1 MSLLSI
7 DCGIKNLAMCLID
20 KKTKRIQKWDVSGVP
35 PLHEDGIFPCMVRHL
50 NEKPWT
56 LEAHTVLI
64 EKQPDKNRGM
74 KGIENLLHTYFL
86 VKEKEVVIWDARHK
100 IPDVAGAGKAKYTQR
115 KKASIERA
123 RKFIESEPNK
133 DWIEFFDKHKKK
145 DDLADTVMQ
154 ALSFIDKRPEEAR
167 VVKKATPRKPTE
179 NQTRTK
185 YSKANLAYLVKTGA
199 KQDARF
205 KKDLARYY
213 RNIEELKKEFDLEIA
228 RTFGLGT

>member
-20 KKTKRIQKWDVSGVP
+20 QKTKRIQRWDVSGVP
-35 PLHEDGIFPCMVRHL
+35 PMHVDGIFQCMVRHL
-50 NEKPWT
+50 NEKPWI
-56 LEAHTVLI
+56 LEAQTVLI
-64 EKQPDKNRGM
+64 EKQPDRNRGM

-86 VKEKEVVIWDARHK
+86 VKEKQVVIWDARHK

-123 RKFIESEPNK
+123 RKFIDNATNA
-133 DWIEFFDKHKKK
+133 DWIQFFDSHKKK

-154 ALSFIDKRPEEAR
+154 ALSYIDKRPVETSEP
-167 VVKKATPRKPTE
+167 KKAKKQVPRKPTE

-185 YSKANLAYLVKTGA
+185 YSKANLAYLVKMGA

-213 RNIEELKKEFDLEIA
+213 RDLDELVIE
-228 RTFGLGT
+228 FGLT

>member
-20 KKTKRIQKWDVSGVP
+20 QKTKRIQRWDVSGVP
-35 PLHEDGIFPCMVRHL
+35 PMHADGIFACMIRHL
-50 NEKPWT
+50 NEKPWI
-56 LEAHTVLI
+56 LEAQTVLI
-64 EKQPDKNRGM
+64 EKQPDRNRGM

-86 VKEKEVVIWDARHK
+86 VKEKQVVIWDARHK
-100 IPDVAGAGKAKYTQR
+100 IPDVAGAGKAKYAQR
-115 KKASIERA
+115 KKTSIERA
-123 RKFIESEPNK
+123 RKFIEGEINE
-133 DWIEFFDKHKKK
+133 DWIKFFDAHKKK

-154 ALSFIDKRPEEAR
+154 ALSYIDKRPTETSEP
-167 VVKKATPRKPTE
+167 KKPKKQMPRKPTE

-213 RNIEELKKEFDLEIA
+213 RDLDELVTE
-228 RTFGLGT
+228 FGL

>member
-7 DCGIKNLAMCLID
+7 DCGIKNLAMCLINQ
-20 KKTKRIQKWDVSGVP
+20 KTKRIQKWDVSGVP
-35 PLHEDGIFPCMVRHL
+35 PMHVDGIFACMVRHL
-50 NEKPWT
+50 NEKPWI
-56 LEAHTVLI
+56 LEAQTVLI
-64 EKQPDKNRGM
+64 EKQPDRNRGM

-86 VKEKEVVIWDARHK
+86 VKEKQVVIWDARHK
-100 IPDVAGAGKAKYTQR
+100 IPDVAGAGKAKYAQR
-115 KKASIERA
+115 KKTSIERA
-123 RKFIESEPNK
+123 RKFIEDEVNK
-133 DWIEFFDKHKKK
+133 DWIQFFDSHKKK

-154 ALSFIDKRPEEAR
+154 ALSYIDKRPVEPEVPAKP
-167 VVKKATPRKPTE
+167 KKQMPRKPTE

-213 RNIEELKKEFDLEIA
+213 RDLNELVTE
-228 RTFGLGT
+228 FGLT